1 MQDCANGWIIN
12 FLATSTNVYWY
23 YSSII
28 DKNNEL
34 QDKNVVNNS
43 ILSLTVNCK
52 VTDFFFFFFLVC
64 MKQGFRRRGIF
75 QVACNAFQLLKEILC
90 TEDRQQSSEESTK
103 EDVPISIC
111 KRKTCYNTII

>member
-1 MQDCANGWIIN
+1 
-12 FLATSTNVYWY
+12 
-23 YSSII
+23 
-28 DKNNEL
+28 
-34 QDKNVVNNS
+34 
-43 ILSLTVNCK
+43 
-52 VTDFFFFFFLVC
+52 

-103 EDVPISIC
+103 EDVSISIC